1 MEEKKQIKVSLLTAL
16 LVVAIIVII
25 VMGALLYMQKTEADR
40 QNIEVKNTASE
51 LQENIDSII
60 SNVDDDNLQENIDST
75 ISNVNDDNLKETT
88 IKTVLTPSGFSG
100 SSLKRVILYSDNT
113 VYVANYD
120 GAGYEETNIVDKTL
134 IAKNVE
140 TIEYNGQGK
149 DFKSIIVKGIGIE
162 IIETSYNWIE
172 FDSGNTA
179 NEKYNTYIAGLK
191 KSMEKT
197 KEEYSESHI
206 LKNLY
211 GGDFLETVGIYPYIE
226 IQNNGDAYLNLE
238 KDSAV
243 GKKYGE
249 KYKVATN
256 IVNVGMEQHGHDAQ
270 AFLWFINDLGEF
282 SYINIIQDS
291 IPNLELKKIDNLK
304 NIVDVTLMYNGVAD
318 ILVAIDIEGN
328 ILKIER

>member
-1 MEEKKQIKVSLLTAL
+1 MEKNKSILLTVF
-16 LVVAIIVII
+16 LVIAIIVII

-40 QNIEVKNTASE
+40 QSVEIKNTASE
-51 LQENIDSII
+51 LQENEDS
-60 SNVDDDNLQENIDST
+60 L
-75 ISNVNDDNLKETT
+75 ISNVNDDNIISNVDDNKLKENT
-88 IKTVLTPSGFSG
+88 IKEVLEPSGFSG

-134 IAKNVE
+134 IAKNVD
-140 TIEYNGQGK
+140 TIEYNAQGK
-149 DFKSIIVKGIGIE
+149 DFKSIIVKGKEIE

-172 FDSGNTA
+172 FESGNTA
-179 NEKYNTYIAGLK
+179 NEKYNTYITGLK

-197 KEEYSESHI
+197 KEEYSDSYF
-206 LKNLY
+206 LNNLI
-211 GGDFLETVGIYPYIE
+211 GGDFLETVGIYPYIK

-249 KYKVATN
+249 KYKIATN
-256 IVNVGMEQHGHDAQ
+256 IVNAGLEIHGHDAQ

-291 IPNLELKKIDNLK
+291 IPNLEPKKIDNLK

>member
-1 MEEKKQIKVSLLTAL
+1 M
-16 LVVAIIVII
+16 
-25 VMGALLYMQKTEADR
+25 
-40 QNIEVKNTASE
+40 
-51 LQENIDSII
+51 QENDDSLISKVNDDNII
-60 SNVDDDNLQENIDST
+60 SNVDDNK
-75 ISNVNDDNLKETT
+75 LKENT
-88 IKTVLTPSGFSG
+88 IKEVLEPSGFSG

-120 GAGYEETNIVDKTL
+120 GAGYEETNIVDKIL

-149 DFKSIIVKGIGIE
+149 DFKSIIVKGKEIE

-172 FDSGNTA
+172 FESGNTE
-179 NEKYNTYIAGLK
+179 NEKYNAYITGLK
-191 KSMEKT
+191 NNMKKS
-197 KEEYSESHI
+197 KEEYSDSYF
-206 LKNLY
+206 LNKLF
-211 GGDFLETVGIYPYIE
+211 GGEFLETVGIYPYIV
-226 IQNNGDAYLNLE
+226 IQNNGDAYLELE

-256 IVNVGMEQHGHDAQ
+256 IVNAGMEIHGHDAQ
-270 AFLWFINDLGEF
+270 AFLWFINDKGAF

-291 IPNLELKKIDNLK
+291 VPNLETKKIDNLK

-318 ILVAIDIEGN
+318 ILVAIDIDGN

>member
-1 MEEKKQIKVSLLTAL
+1 MEKNKSILLTVF
-16 LVVAIIVII
+16 LVIAIILII

-40 QNIEVKNTASE
+40 QSVEIKDTASE
-51 LQENIDSII
+51 LQENEDSLI
-60 SNVDDDNLQENIDST
+60 SKVNDDNI
-75 ISNVNDDNLKETT
+75 ISNVNDNKLKKNT
-88 IKTVLTPSGFSG
+88 IKEVLEPRGFSG
-100 SSLKRVILYSDNT
+100 SSSKRVILYSDNT
-113 VYVANYD
+113 VYVVNYD

-140 TIEYNGQGK
+140 IIEYNGQGK
-149 DFKSIIVKGIGIE
+149 DFKSIIVKGKEIE
-162 IIETSYNWIE
+162 IIETSYNWIKFE
-172 FDSGNTA
+172 SGNTV
-179 NEKYNTYIAGLK
+179 NEKYNAYITGLK
-191 KSMEKT
+191 NNMEKS
-197 KEEYSESHI
+197 KEEYSDSYF
-206 LKNLY
+206 LNNLF
-211 GGDFLETVGIYPYIE
+211 GGELLETLGIYPYIE
-226 IQNNGDAYLNLE
+226 IKNNGDAYLALQ
-238 KDSAV
+238 KDSVV

-256 IVNVGMEQHGHDAQ
+256 IVNAGMEIHGHDAQ
-270 AFLWFINDLGEF
+270 AFLWFINDKGEF